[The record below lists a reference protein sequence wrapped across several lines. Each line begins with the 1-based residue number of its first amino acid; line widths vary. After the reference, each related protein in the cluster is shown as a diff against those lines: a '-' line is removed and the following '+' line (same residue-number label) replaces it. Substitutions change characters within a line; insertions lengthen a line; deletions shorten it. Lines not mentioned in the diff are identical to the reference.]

1 MSAFANQF
9 PISLSLVVLEFI
21 KKFLPSD
28 KSVSDTVSQTQNLAG
43 SCFKYMLKE
52 IENEMN
58 FLLLK
63 AFITSSIPFVSQKI
77 HILKSTNR
85 DYQLGFI

>member
-63 AFITSSIPFVSQKI
+63 AFMTSSIPFRFAEKPYFKEYQQR
-77 HILKSTNR
+77 LST
-85 DYQLGFI
+85 